1 MAMRQAPTLTAPDTP
16 NALPAHSGWRR
27 LVLPGDAPPT
37 SSRASAVLA
46 PSRRR
51 RGGVASSILT
61 ALSPALVGAA
71 ALLLWQTIAQGG
83 VVSTYLLP
91 TPAQVARSFIGAL
104 QSGLFFRYGATTL
117 TESLVGFALGAVIAL
132 PLGYAIAR
140 HRALAAAL
148 EPYLAASQAMPAV
161 ALAPL
166 LVIWLGYGLL
176 PIATLC
182 ALITFFPVA
191 INTTLGFRTL
201 DHEIVDAAR
210 LDGAGTWSLLRHI
223 ETPLALPTILAGLR
237 ASLTLSIT
245 GAVVGEFVLSDQG
258 MGGLLTIARGN
269 FDVPLAFATLIALAI
284 MATALYG
291 VARLIE
297 WFLITLE
304 A

>member
-16 NALPAHSGWRR
+16 ETLTARSGWRR
-27 LVLPGDAPPT
+27 LVPPGDPPPT
-37 SSRASAVLA
+37 SSRAPTVRT
-46 PSRRR
+46 PSVRRR
-51 RGGVASSILT
+51 SGVARGALT
-61 ALSPALVGAA
+61 ALSPALLGAA
-71 ALLLWQTIAQGG
+71 ALLLWEIIAQGG
-83 VVSTYLLP
+83 AISTYLLP
-91 TPAQVARSFIGAL
+91 TPGQVARSFFGAV

-117 TESLVGFALGAVIAL
+117 AESLVGFALGAAIAL

-148 EPYLAASQAMPAV
+148 EPYLAASQAIPAV

-166 LVIWLGYGLL
+166 LVLWLPYGLA
-176 PIATLC
+176 PVATLC
-182 ALITFFPVA
+182 ALIVFFPAA

-201 DHEIVDAAR
+201 DHEVVDAAR
-210 LDGAGTWSLLRHI
+210 LDGAGGWALLRYV
-223 ETPLALPTILAGLR
+223 EAPLALPTILAGLR
-237 ASLTLSIT
+237 TSLTLSIT

-258 MGGLLTIARGN
+258 MGGLLTLARGN
-269 FDVPLAFATLIALAI
+269 FDVPLAFATLIALAL
-284 MATALYG
+284 MAMALYG